1 MDNIW
6 QRGRDYVAESIYPFT
21 FNHLIYFILFT
32 VVTTYITD
40 YFLNYK
46 LFKWIYFASA
56 FVIIINIYNNG
67 NPKAAAVDA
76 FKLAYV

>member
-6 QRGRDYVAESIYPFT
+6 QRGRDYVVESIYPFT
-21 FNHLIYFILFT
+21 FNHLLYFVLFT

-46 LFKWIYFASA
+46 LFKWIYFATV
-56 FVIIINIYNNG
+56 FVIIITVYNSG
-67 NPKAAAVDA
+67 NHKEAAIDV
-76 FKLAYV
+76 FKLATI